1 MTQQLPDV
9 PASLPELAAGDVTI
23 LPVGTRL
30 ARLHDVSGPHPT
42 GHDQL
47 RGFGPLAGRGR
58 FDHHPPGSARDHA
71 PHHGI
76 LEVALDEPA
85 GQARP
90 GNGTVLDVI
99 LAEAVQAGRTLP
111 VTDGLTLSI
120 WRTSGELQLLDLRSR
135 WSQRTRTGT
144 HLSTAP
150 HARTQP
156 WARAIRAHY
165 PQLHG
170 ILTIPATGGRALA
183 AALNET
189 STPQLAG
196 PIELS
201 RPLRHPQLLPII
213 GHTAQQLGITIDLT

>member
-1 MTQQLPDV
+1 MGPSDPGTPVLGRDQ
-9 PASLPELAAGDVTI
+9 PAHAA
-23 LPVGTRL
+23 RL
-30 ARLHDVSGPHPT
+30 AHRPT

-58 FDHHPPGSARDHA
+58 FDHHPPGPVRDHA

-76 LEVALDEPA
+76 LYVALDEPA
-85 GQARP
+85 GQTRP
-90 GNGTVLDVI
+90 GSGTVLDVI

-111 VTDGLTLSI
+111 VTHGLTLSI
-120 WRTSGELQLLDLRSR
+120 WRTSAELHLLDLRSR

-144 HLSTAP
+144 HPSTAP

-156 WARAIRAHY
+156 WARAIRARY

-189 STPQLAG
+189 STPHLAG

-213 GHTAQQLGITIDLT
+213 GHTAQHLGITVDLT